1 MAQGIVRETKTPD
14 IYTEAPP
21 WMLHVMNNAAA
32 YGTFYLDLTQGI
44 HRCETQV
51 TDFLSAGKA
60 DEAKVMLGK
69 REALMEMRFLLE
81 AYRTE
86 EERNNDRQS

>member
-1 MAQGIVRETKTPD
+1 MTEGIVRQTETPD

-21 WMLHVMNNAAA
+21 WMLHIMNNATA
-32 YGTFYLDLTQGI
+32 YGNFYLDLTKGI
-44 HRCETQV
+44 QRCETQV

-86 EERNNDRQS
+86 EERNNAN